1 MNHQAAKTFAIVIFA
16 VFLMIG
22 LGCGMF
28 GGEDDS
34 AQSSA
39 SVLPAQPTPDL
50 EKIVEPTLTTMHE
63 DASAE
68 GYTASDALDAHES
81 SAEAPLSTNVDV
93 HEDESVPPKHTPT
106 ELDAIWEA
114 REHLNREFVER
125 EKLDPGLA
133 TEFEGEFQGIGAY
146 VEMNARGQLVM
157 SSPIEGG
164 PADLAGIRNG
174 DIILEVDGE
183 SLEGAST
190 LEAVS
195 KIRGP
200 KDSIARLLVK
210 KMGQVEPELI
220 EITRVVIPLPSVRL

>member
-1 MNHQAAKTFAIVIFA
+1 MASIVFAF
-16 VFLMIG
+16 FLMIG

-39 SVLPAQPTPDL
+39 STLPAQPTPDL
-50 EKIVEPTLTTMHE
+50 EKIIEPSVTEVYE
-63 DASAE
+63 DTSDE
-68 GYTASDALDAHES
+68 GYAASDALDAHEN
-81 SAEAPLSTNVDV
+81 SAEAPLLPNVDV
-93 HEDESVPPKHTPT
+93 HEDESVPPQHTPT
-106 ELDAIWEA
+106 ELGAIWEA
-114 REHLNREFVER
+114 WEQLFVER

-146 VEMNARGQLVM
+146 VEKNARGQLVI
-157 SSPIEGG
+157 SSPMEGG
-164 PADLAGIRNG
+164 PADLAGIRAG

-183 SLEGAST
+183 SLEGVST

-200 KDSIARLLVK
+200 KDSITRLLVK

-220 EITRVVIPLPSVRL
+220 EITRAVIPLPSVRL

>member
-1 MNHQAAKTFAIVIFA
+1 MASIVFAF
-16 VFLMIG
+16 FLMIG

-39 SVLPAQPTPDL
+39 SALPAQPTPDL
-50 EKIVEPTLTTMHE
+50 EKTVEPTVTEVYEET
-63 DASAE
+63 SAE
-68 GYTASDALDAHES
+68 GYTASDALDVHES
-81 SAEAPLSTNVDV
+81 SAEAPLLPNVDV

-106 ELDAIWEA
+106 ELGAIWEA
-114 REHLNREFVER
+114 WEQLFVER

-133 TEFEGEFQGIGAY
+133 TEFEGIGAY
-146 VEMNARGQLVM
+146 IEMNARGHLVIL
-157 SSPIEGG
+157 SPMEGG
-164 PADLAGIRNG
+164 PADLAGIRTG

-183 SLEGAST
+183 SLEGLST

-200 KDSIARLLVK
+200 KDSIARLMVK
-210 KMGQVEPELI
+210 KMGQVEP
-220 EITRVVIPLPSVRL
+220 VVIEVTRAVISL